1 MKFQIRYLS
10 LALALVLAAGA
21 VQAQD
26 ASAATALQGQ
36 DVNDSAA
43 EAHAHDAGGDA
54 SSAHAHDAGEGTPAM
69 ATGAMGNDG
78 TAAPPTTPVATDTPH
93 DPSAPDPAPVHP
105 ELAGVFADFGGMPG
119 MTALMDDFMA
129 IMLADPRLRRFFA
142 DTDQAR
148 IKRQLAEQFCA
159 ILGGGC
165 AYSGRDMKTTHA
177 AFAIDR
183 ANFNAL
189 VEDLQ
194 VAMDRKR
201 IPFRSQNK
209 LLAVLAPMHREAVTR

>member
-1 MKFQIRYLS
+1 MNLQIRNLS
-10 LALALVLAAGA
+10 LALALVFAAGA

-26 ASAATALQGQ
+26 VNDGASAPLAVPVTA
-36 DVNDSAA
+36 
-43 EAHAHDAGGDA
+43 
-54 SSAHAHDAGEGTPAM
+54 
-69 ATGAMGNDG
+69 
-78 TAAPPTTPVATDTPH
+78 DTPH
-93 DPSAPDPAPVHP
+93 DPSAPNPAPVHP

-119 MTALMDDFMA
+119 MTALMEDFMA
-129 IMLADPRLRRFFA
+129 IMLADPRLRRFFEN
-142 DTDQAR
+142 TDQVR
-148 IKRQLAEQFCA
+148 VKRQLAEQFCA

-194 VAMDRKR
+194 VAMNRKR

>member
-1 MKFQIRYLS
+1 MNFKIRNLS
-10 LALALVLAAGA
+10 LALALVFATGA

-26 ASAATALQGQ
+26 TDAAPVMQ
-36 DVNDSAA
+36 DPVVENGNAA
-43 EAHAHDAGGDA
+43 APLA
-54 SSAHAHDAGEGTPAM
+54 TPA
-69 ATGAMGNDG
+69 
-78 TAAPPTTPVATDTPH
+78 TPH
-93 DPSAPDPAPVHP
+93 DPSAPNPAPVHP

-119 MTALMDDFMA
+119 MTALMEDFMA
-129 IMLADPRLRRFFA
+129 IMLADPRLRRFFEN
-142 DTDQAR
+142 TDQVR
-148 IKRQLAEQFCA
+148 VKRQLAEQFCA

-194 VAMDRKR
+194 VAMNRKR